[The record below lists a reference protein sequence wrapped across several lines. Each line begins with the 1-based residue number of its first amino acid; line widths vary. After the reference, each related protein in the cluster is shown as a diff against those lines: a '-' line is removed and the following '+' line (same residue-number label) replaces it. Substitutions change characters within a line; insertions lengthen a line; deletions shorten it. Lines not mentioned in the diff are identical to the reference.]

1 MFRPRSKSKLSILN
15 AISALAMT
23 LVNGLLGIVSTRFI
37 IQVFGSDFNGLN
49 STANQIVNVLLLLE
63 GGFTVASNVA
73 LFAPLGRE
81 DFGQVNG
88 ILRATRRKFRK
99 IGLLFLAAGLLVA
112 GGYTVAVNS
121 ELPPE
126 LIFTVLWMTV
136 LPAAAN
142 LYFATTYR
150 VLLQAQ
156 QREYVTNCISALT
169 IGLGHIVNI
178 LLITCGGQ
186 MWMVRLVTMLFSL
199 LSSLLIVLYVR
210 RHNKFLDFNVP
221 EQGALI
227 KGTNDVLVQKI
238 TGVVYNSAPIIFLSV
253 FPGGGTV
260 LASIYA
266 AYNNV
271 FTMIKSLL
279 HAVIDAPRLGMGQLL
294 TERKRDEVW
303 PVFAQYELLAF
314 MAVSVLL
321 STTYAMIL
329 SFISLYTAGI
339 ADANYV
345 DPMIAVLMTMITL
358 IEMIHIPSGHLLNMA
373 GLFRVSRNI
382 QIIACVAL
390 FVCMPVGGLFL
401 GIYGMLGALLF
412 VAVLLAIME
421 MGYVHVR
428 FFSKGVSTLMKLLLP
443 NMIVGAVVA
452 AAESFL
458 AARYINGMSPFLLF
472 GILSASINFVAV
484 FTANIIFQRSLVL
497 TLFHRVRD
505 VLAKDK
511 RSGR

>member
-1 MFRPRSKSKLSILN
+1 MSNKNKASALN
-15 AISALAMT
+15 AITAVILT
-23 LVNGLLGIVSTRFI
+23 LSNGLLGLAATRFI
-37 IQVFGSDFNGLN
+37 ISEFGSDFNGLN

-73 LFAPLGRE
+73 LFAPLGQE
-81 DFGQVNG
+81 NFSQVNG
-88 ILRATRRKFRK
+88 ILTATRSKFRK

-112 GGYTVAVNS
+112 GGYTFAVNS

-136 LPAAAN
+136 LPAAVN

-156 QREYVTNCISALT
+156 QREYVINCISALT

-178 LLITCGGQ
+178 ILIIWGGQ
-186 MWMVRLVTMLFSL
+186 MWMVRLVTMLFSFL
-199 LSSLLIVLYVR
+199 NSLLIVLYVR
-210 RHNKFLDFNVP
+210 RHNKFLDFKVP
-221 EQGALI
+221 EQSALI

-238 TGVVYNSAPIIFLSV
+238 TGVVYSSAPIIFLSV
-253 FPGGGTV
+253 FPAGGTV

-279 HAVIDAPRLGMGQLL
+279 HAVIDAPRLSLGQLL
-294 TERKRDEVW
+294 TERDRDEIW
-303 PVFAQYELLAF
+303 TVFAQYELLAF

-329 SFISLYTAGI
+329 SFISLYTVGI
-339 ADANYV
+339 TDANYV
-345 DPMIAVLMTMITL
+345 DPIIAVLMTVIAL
-358 IEMIHIPSGHLLNMA
+358 VEMIHIPSGHLLNMA

-382 QIIACVAL
+382 QVIACVAL
-390 FVCMPVGGLFL
+390 FICMPVGGFFL

-421 MGYVHVR
+421 MGYVHIR

-443 NMIVGAVVA
+443 NTIIGAVVA
-452 AAESFL
+452 VAESFL
-458 AARYINGMSPFLLF
+458 AVRYIDGMSHFLIF
-472 GILSASINFVAV
+472 GVLSVSINLVAV
-484 FTANIIFQRSLVL
+484 FTTNIIFQRSLVV
-497 TLFHRVRD
+497 TLFHRVRN
-505 VLAKDK
+505 VLVKGK
-511 RSGR
+511 RSRG